1 MFLGKIKWLTL
12 GNFIGHSVQ
21 LDWKNM
27 IFIRADLVDV
37 CNVAWIYK
45 GGGLYKR
52 NKIRSLVPVFL
63 AEGSIWPSTV
73 STVPLLR

>member
-1 MFLGKIKWLTL
+1 
-12 GNFIGHSVQ
+12 
-21 LDWKNM
+21 M
-27 IFIRADLVDV
+27 IFNRVDLVDV

-63 AEGSIWPSTV
+63 VEGGI
-73 STVPLLR
+73 

>member
-1 MFLGKIKWLTL
+1 
-12 GNFIGHSVQ
+12 V
-21 LDWKNM
+21 
-27 IFIRADLVDV
+27 IFNRVDLVDV

-63 AEGSIWPSTV
+63 VEGGI
-73 STVPLLR
+73 